1 MLKRVLDQRVHDY
14 LADKRTFDHP
24 LMYAKAVLF
33 IGLVGVSYAWL
44 VFWSQS
50 VAEATLAGVAL
61 ALSVAAVGFN
71 VQHDANHG
79 SFSRSRAV
87 NGALG
92 FTLDL
97 LGASSYFW
105 ADKHNHNHH
114 VFTNV
119 SDQDA
124 DLQAGILVRFSADH
138 EWRWFHRYQHH
149 YLWAL
154 YFAIHYRYLYS
165 DFQRLWFGKADGL
178 SAPYP
183 RPRQIAALLAGKAFF
198 LTCAF
203 VIPLQFH
210 SAGQVIGGYLFVV
223 GLIGLISGLV
233 FQSAHSVDNVD
244 HVMADDPL
252 NRHEWVVHQIR
263 TTSNFAPDSRLL
275 TFLLG
280 GLNFQR
286 EHHLFPKVCHIHYP
300 ALSRIV
306 KEVCAEHH
314 VPVAEHPTFGAALR
328 SHFRFIREMGHSPAV
343 AVVAASNLRVG

>member
-1 MLKRVLDQRVHDY
+1 MLDQRVQAY
-14 LADKRTFDHP
+14 LSDKRTFDHP
-24 LMYAKAVLF
+24 LMYGKAVLF
-33 IGLVGVSYAWL
+33 ISLVGVSYAWL

-50 VAEATLAGVAL
+50 VAEAGVAGLAL
-61 ALSVAAVGFN
+61 ALSIAAVGFN

-79 SFSRSRAV
+79 SFSRSRTINAV
-87 NGALG
+87 LG

-138 EWRWFHRYQHH
+138 EWRWFHRHQHL
-149 YLWAL
+149 YLWVL
-154 YFAIHYRYLYS
+154 YCAIHYRYLYS

-183 RPRQIAALLAGKAFF
+183 RPRQIAALLTGKAFF
-198 LTCAF
+198 LVCAF
-203 VIPLQFH
+203 VIPLQSH
-210 SAGQVIGGYLFVV
+210 TAGQVVAGYLFVV
-223 GLIGLISGLV
+223 GLVGLISGLV

-244 HVMADDPL
+244 HLMADEPL
-252 NRHEWVVHQIR
+252 DRHEWVVHQIR
-263 TTSNFAPDSRLL
+263 TTSNFAPGNPVL

-286 EHHLFPKVCHIHYP
+286 EHHLFPKVSHIHYP

-306 KEVCAEHH
+306 KDVCAAHGVVCAEH
-314 VPVAEHPTFGAALR
+314 ATFGAAIR
-328 SHFRFIREMGHSPAV
+328 SHYRFIREMGEGPAV
-343 AVVAASNLRVG
+343 AVPASSNLRAG